1 MKIRLIL
8 LLSALLPL
16 SAGAGQ
22 SSLML
27 GLGAGYGAEYEGS
40 DKTETTALPLINWE
54 WQRDE
59 SCAGGFGL
67 HRASAGVEGVGAAF
81 WCAGRAAVSVN
92 GGYDLGRD
100 SGDSAYL
107 SGLPDVDGGASI
119 GLGFQFGDEGEGGE
133 EWQQQE
139 GGFGFELGIATVD
152 GDLVANAEVSYPLFG
167 FLEAGI
173 GVNYADKGRTQKYF
187 GVIGNDNSDM
197 AGGKMGECAVVAT
210 GNDNY
215 QRMDY
220 CSQIGGGIQSWTL
233 SLETFI
239 PLPFGGGES
248 WAVNI
253 GVDHTTLAGDA
264 ADSPLV
270 RDKSSTEISA
280 AVVWFRER

>member
-1 MKIRLIL
+1 MSTRIIL
-8 LLSALLPL
+8 LLSAMLPL

-40 DKTETTALPLINWE
+40 DKSETTVLPLINWE

-59 SCAGGFGL
+59 SCAGGVKL
-67 HRASAGVEGVGAAF
+67 HRASAGVEGIGAAF
-81 WCAGRAAVSVN
+81 WCAGRAAVTVN

-100 SGDSAYL
+100 SGDSDYL

-119 GLGFQFGDEGEGGE
+119 GLGFQFGDEEEGGE

-139 GGFGFELGIATVD
+139 GGLGFEFGVATVD
-152 GDLVANAEVSYPLFG
+152 GDLVANAGVSYPLFG

-173 GVNYADKGRTQKYF
+173 GVNYTDKGRTQKYF
-187 GVIGNDNSDM
+187 GVIGNNNSA
-197 AGGKMGECAVVAT
+197 AGTKLGECGVVAAD
-210 GNDNY
+210 NDNY
-215 QRMDY
+215 QGMDY
-220 CSQIGGGIQSWTL
+220 CSEIGGGIQSWSV

-253 GVDHTTLAGDA
+253 GVEHIALTGDA

-270 RDKSSTEISA
+270 RDKSSTEVYA

>member
-1 MKIRLIL
+1 MKFRIIL
-8 LLSALLPL
+8 LLSAMLPL

-40 DKTETTALPLINWE
+40 DKSETAALPLINWE

-59 SCAGGFGL
+59 SCAGGVKL
-67 HRASAGVEGVGAAF
+67 HRASAGVEGFGAAF
-81 WCAGRAAVSVN
+81 WCAGGAALSVN
-92 GGYDLGRD
+92 AGYDLGRD
-100 SGDSAYL
+100 SDDSDYL
-107 SGLPDVDGGASI
+107 SGLPDVDGGVSI
-119 GLGFQFGDEGEGGE
+119 GFGFQFGDEEEGGE
-133 EWQQQE
+133 DWQQQE
-139 GGFGFELGIATVD
+139 GGFSFELGVASVD
-152 GDLVANAEVSYPLFG
+152 GDLVANAGVSYPLFG

-173 GVNYADKGRTQKYF
+173 GINYAGKGRMQKYF
-187 GVIGNDNSDM
+187 GVIGNDNNM
-197 AGGKMGECAVVAT
+197 AGDKMGECAVVAA
-210 GNDNY
+210 GNANY
-215 QRMDY
+215 RGMDY
-220 CSQIGGGIQSWTL
+220 CSEIGGGIQSWTV

-253 GVDHTTLAGDA
+253 GVDHTSLTGDA

-270 RDKSSTEISA
+270 RDKSSTEVSA